1 MSIHNFAT
9 ANLAGASGASSF
21 FNGATSRSL
30 RFDGGSYAHK
40 TLSHSPSGTKGTW
53 SVWYKPAPHNST
65 GFSLPYEFN
74 ARG

>member
-30 RFDGGSYAHK
+30 RFDGGSYALCILWPNRSSRRCAHQ
-40 TLSHSPSGTKGTW
+40 
-53 SVWYKPAPHNST
+53 
-65 GFSLPYEFN
+65 
-74 ARG
+74 R